1 MEDRGE
7 DVMDK
12 LNKVAVIY
20 KSKYG
25 ATKTYAEWLAEALD
39 APLFEASEVNLA
51 QLMSYELV
59 VYGGGLYAGGIN
71 GVKLVAKNPCKALVV
86 FTVGLADPSVTDY
99 SEFYNRHFTPELLDQ
114 IKIVHLRG
122 NMNYSKLGLIDRGL
136 MALLKNQTAKKDEAE
151 MDSDDKLLL
160 ETYGRVVDFM
170 DKKTIDPI
178 VAFVHQHLS
187 AASSHA

>member
-1 MEDRGE
+1 
-7 DVMDK
+7 MDK